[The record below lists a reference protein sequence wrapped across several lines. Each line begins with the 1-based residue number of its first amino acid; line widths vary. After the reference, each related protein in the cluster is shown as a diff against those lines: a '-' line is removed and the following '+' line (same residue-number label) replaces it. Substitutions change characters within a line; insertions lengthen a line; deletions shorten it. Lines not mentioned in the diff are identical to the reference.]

1 MISKIK
7 RNLEIRV
14 NKIAKANVL
23 MQLKQSKENHQV
35 ILIDKF
41 NGLVQ
46 IEVKSLQNDIK
57 NFLIFIVL
65 LSGSLFL
72 FTWDN
77 NWLWT
82 KYVCFK

>member
-72 FTWDN
+72 FT
-77 NWLWT
+77 
-82 KYVCFK
+82 